1 MHSPFSHGQDVQ
13 VLDDPTFTPQ
23 RKDMT
28 RKQALDDPVI
38 AATAWARF
46 RRLML
51 WMAFGGVICVGLA
64 LGALRWWAGPMPLH
78 MIIATII
85 GTWCTFMLGTGL
97 MALVFLS
104 SGTGHDEQVIDRL
117 KGEVDIDD

>member
-1 MHSPFSHGQDVQ
+1 
-13 VLDDPTFTPQ
+13 
-23 RKDMT
+23 MT
-28 RKQALDDPVI
+28 RKTALDDPEI
-38 AATAWARF
+38 AATAWRRF
-46 RRLML
+46 RRIMR
-51 WMAFGGVICVGLA
+51 WMALGGLLCVGIA
-64 LGALRWWAGPMPLH
+64 LLGLRLTSGPMPIH

-85 GTWCTFMLGTGL
+85 GVWLTFMLGTGL